1 MKKIMLILTL
11 IVTMMIPVCVQA
23 DAIEYTFDRHEKEN
37 NNTVG
42 TANRLWIRKKIQ
54 GVINE
59 YNDEDWYYMFLD
71 HSGVLNIEFVLDRTS
86 QNKNV
91 KDGWK
96 VTLLDKNRNELYS
109 LNSVKTNKAIMPN
122 LTLVPGKYFIK
133 VAPYYPNSYEYYQPI
148 GCLYSLKAFFKT
160 NQNWAMDDFNNST
173 IKKIQFGK
181 TYYGSIY
188 KAGDIDTFRVV
199 TNKSGTATVE
209 FTIDDSV
216 RDDQIR
222 SGWYITI
229 TDKNRN
235 VLEKL
240 DYVTTGKS
248 IRINHTGN
256 ININVTNQSN
266 SYDYFT
272 PGLKFHIKVTK

>member
-122 LTLVPGKYFIK
+122 LTLVPGKYFIR
-133 VAPYYPNSYEYYQPI
+133 VAPYYYSDYQYQPI

-240 DYVTTGKS
+240 DHVTTGKS

-266 SYDYFT
+266 YYDYFT